1 MNKRSMKACRIM
13 MTCLCLVVLMSGC
26 GGQKEETPDPGFV
39 QMGNPLVTVA
49 SAEEMETQLG
59 YTVPVLDRDVSDYIV
74 LVIDGAAESG
84 RIRYADGSD
93 FNIKQGSG
101 DISGIYGGTQ
111 EEEMEIDSVAVT
123 FFRFE
128 NIRYAIWEKDGFAF
142 SLSGGETLV
151 EDVAALIHK

>member
-1 MNKRSMKACRIM
+1 MNQRSMKACRIM
-13 MTCLCLVVLMSGC
+13 MTCLCLMVLMSGC
-26 GGQKEETPDPGFV
+26 GGKESETPDPGFV

-49 SAEEMETQLG
+49 SAEEMEAQLG
-59 YTVPVLDRDVSDYIV
+59 YTVPVLDKDVSDYIV

-101 DISGIYGGTQ
+101 DISGIYGGAQ
-111 EEEMEIDSVAVT
+111 EEELEMDGVAVT

-128 NIRYAIWEKDGFAF
+128 DIRYAIWEKDGFAF
-142 SLSGGETLV
+142 SLSGGETLK
-151 EDVAALIHK
+151 EDVTALIHK

>member
-1 MNKRSMKACRIM
+1 MNKRNMKACRVV
-13 MTCLCLVVLMSGC
+13 MTCLCLIALMSGC
-26 GGQKEETPDPGFV
+26 GGQKPDPGFV

-49 SAEEMETQLG
+49 SAEEMEAQLG
-59 YTVPVLDRDVSDYIV
+59 YTVPVLDKDVSDYIV

-101 DISGIYGGTQ
+101 DISGIYGGAQ
-111 EEEMEIDSVAVT
+111 EEEMEIDGVAVT

-128 NIRYAIWEKDGFAF
+128 DIRYAIWEKDGFAF
-142 SLSGGETLV
+142 SLSGGETLK

>member
-13 MTCLCLVVLMSGC
+13 MTCLCLIALMSGC
-26 GGQKEETPDPGFV
+26 GGQKPDPGFV

-49 SAEEMETQLG
+49 SAEEMEAQLG
-59 YTVPVLDRDVSDYIV
+59 YTVPVLDKDVSDYIV

-101 DISGIYGGTQ
+101 DISGIYGGAQ
-111 EEEMEIDSVAVT
+111 EEELEIDGVAVT

-128 NIRYAIWEKDGFAF
+128 DIRYAIWEKDGFAF
-142 SLSGGETLV
+142 SLSGGETLK
-151 EDVAALIHK
+151 EDVTALIHK

>member
-1 MNKRSMKACRIM
+1 MNQRNMKACRVV
-13 MTCLCLVVLMSGC
+13 MTCLCLIALMSGC
-26 GGQKEETPDPGFV
+26 SGQKPDPGFV

-49 SAEEMETQLG
+49 SAEEMEAQLG
-59 YTVPVLDRDVSDYIV
+59 YTVPVLDKDVSDYIV

-101 DISGIYGGTQ
+101 DISGIYGGAQ
-111 EEEMEIDSVAVT
+111 EEELEIDGVAVT

-128 NIRYAIWEKDGFAF
+128 DIRYAIWEKDGFAF
-142 SLSGGETLV
+142 SLSGGETLK
-151 EDVAALIHK
+151 EDVTALIHK

>member
-1 MNKRSMKACRIM
+1 MNKRNMKACRVV
-13 MTCLCLVVLMSGC
+13 MTCLCLIALMSGC
-26 GGQKEETPDPGFV
+26 GGQKPDPGFV

-49 SAEEMETQLG
+49 SAEEMEAQLG
-59 YTVPVLDRDVSDYIV
+59 HTVPVLDKDVSDYIV

-101 DISGIYGGTQ
+101 DISGIYGGAQ
-111 EEEMEIDSVAVT
+111 EEEMEIDGVAVT

-128 NIRYAIWEKDGFAF
+128 DIRYAIWEKDGFAF
-142 SLSGGETLV
+142 SLSGGETLK
-151 EDVAALIHK
+151 EDVTALIHK

>member
-1 MNKRSMKACRIM
+1 MNKRNMKAYRIV
-13 MTCLCLVVLMSGC
+13 MTCLCLIALMSGC
-26 GGQKEETPDPGFV
+26 GGQKPDPGFV

-49 SAEEMETQLG
+49 SAEELEAQLG
-59 YTVPVLDRDVSDYIV
+59 YTVPVLDKDVSDYIV

-101 DISGIYGGTQ
+101 DISGIYGGAQ
-111 EEEMEIDSVAVT
+111 EEELEIDGVAVT

-128 NIRYAIWEKDGFAF
+128 DIRYAIWEKDGFAF
-142 SLSGGETLV
+142 SLSGGETLA
-151 EDVAALIHK
+151 EDVAALIRK

>member
-1 MNKRSMKACRIM
+1 MNQRNMKACRVV
-13 MTCLCLVVLMSGC
+13 MTCLCLIALMSGC
-26 GGQKEETPDPGFV
+26 GGQKPDPGFV

-49 SAEEMETQLG
+49 SAEEMEAQLG
-59 YTVPVLDRDVSDYIV
+59 YTVPVLDKDVSDYIV

-101 DISGIYGGTQ
+101 DISGIYGGAQ
-111 EEEMEIDSVAVT
+111 EEELEIDGVAVT

-128 NIRYAIWEKDGFAF
+128 DIRYAIWEKDGFAF
-142 SLSGGETLV
+142 SLSGGETLK
-151 EDVAALIHK
+151 EDVTALIHK